1 FFMLGTKG
9 ADEGHILENIVF
21 LELKRRGYE
30 LYVGKIDDMEIDF
43 VAIKDGKTN
52 YVQVSMTVRDEQ
64 TLSRELK
71 PLLSVKDSFSKIL
84 ITMDNAP
91 VIYHDGI
98 KQLFALDFL
107 NGAEL

>member
-1 FFMLGTKG
+1 M
-9 ADEGHILENIVF
+9 N
-21 LELKRRGYE
+21 YMS
-30 LYVGKIDDMEIDF
+30 DMEIDF
-43 VAIKDGKTN
+43 VAIKDGKIN
-52 YVQVSMTVRDEQ
+52 YIQVSMTVRDEQ
-64 TLSRELK
+64 TLTRELK
-71 PLLSVKDSFSKIL
+71 PLLSVKDNFSKIL